1 MAFVNAVALPAP
13 NWLEESNVFHAKS
26 LRRLTRLVSGAKT
39 GILSGGDFQ
48 VTSTLPA
55 SMNVQVARAG
65 GLMVP
70 AIDPTLGSYIAFQ
83 DAAQSQVAV
92 PAADATYTTQHL
104 LCVQILD
111 SDYSGTILAGN
122 LGIVAGTPAASPTDP
137 ALPTDGIY
145 VPLAR
150 IIVPARAA
158 TVTNIV
164 DLRQLISLGG
174 TPALAYVE
182 VTTAQTG
189 FAVITWGDVTGTN
202 VSFATP
208 GGHRI
213 KQTISVDINK
223 GSTDPTGQVAVS
235 LWDSANTTE
244 YWRTWVTVQQ
254 ANNHIAYNSRIVPYA
269 AGTYNFKLRIYSFNG
284 FANTGGSPTSPT
296 TLSFEDLG
304 P

>member
-1 MAFVNAVALPAP
+1 M
-13 NWLEESNVFHAKS
+13 
-26 LRRLTRLVSGAKT
+26 
-39 GILSGGDFQ
+39 
-48 VTSTLPA
+48 
-55 SMNVQVARAG
+55 
-65 GLMVP
+65 MVP

-111 SDYSGTILAGN
+111 SDYSGSILAGN
-122 LGIVAGTPAASPTDP
+122 LGIVAGTPAASPSDP

-150 IIVPARAA
+150 IIVPARAT

-182 VTTAQTG
+182 VTTQQTG
-189 FAVITWGDVTGTN
+189 FAQTTWGDVTGTN
-202 VSFATP
+202 VSFVTP

-213 KQTISVDINK
+213 KETMSVDRHQGIERPHRP
-223 GSTDPTGQVAVS
+223 GRRLALGLGQ
-235 LWDSANTTE
+235 
-244 YWRTWVTVQQ
+244 Y
-254 ANNHIAYNSRIVPYA
+254 HRILAKLGDRA
-269 AGTYNFKLRIYSFNG
+269 AGVQPHRLQLAHRPLRSRHVQLQ
-284 FANTGGSPTSPT
+284 APHV
-296 TLSFEDLG
+296 
-304 P
+304 

>member
-13 NWLEESNVFHAKS
+13 NWLEQSSVYHAKS
-26 LRRLTRLVSGAKT
+26 LRRLTRLVTGAKT

-48 VTSTLPA
+48 VTATLPA
-55 SMNVQVARAG
+55 SMNVNVAKAG

-70 AIDPTLGSYIAFQ
+70 AVDSTLGSYIAYQ

-92 PAADATYTTQHL
+92 PAADATYATQHL

-111 SDYSGTILAGN
+111 SDYSGTVLAGN
-122 LGIVAGTPAASPTDP
+122 LGIVAGTPAATPTDP
-137 ALPTDGIY
+137 TLPTDGLY

-150 IIVPARAA
+150 IIMAARATA
-158 TVTNIV
+158 ATNIV
-164 DLRQLISLGG
+164 DLRQLIAIGG

-182 VTTAQTG
+182 VTTPQTG
-189 FAVITWGDVTGTN
+189 FAQTTWGDITGTS
-202 VSFATP
+202 VSFVTP

-213 KQTISVDINK
+213 RETVSVPVTK
-223 GSTDPTGQVAVS
+223 GSSDPTGQAAVS
-235 LWDSANTTE
+235 VWDTANTTE

-254 ANNHIAYNSRIVPYA
+254 ALNHTAHNSRIVNYA

-284 FANTGGSPTSPT
+284 FANTGAAPTAPVI
-296 TLSFEDLG
+296 LSFEDLG